1 MRMNVDAGQ
10 TEPFTRFQVSETG
23 LPVDEEN
30 LVLASIGPDGDY

>member
-10 TEPFTRFQVSETG
+10 PEPFTRFQVSETG